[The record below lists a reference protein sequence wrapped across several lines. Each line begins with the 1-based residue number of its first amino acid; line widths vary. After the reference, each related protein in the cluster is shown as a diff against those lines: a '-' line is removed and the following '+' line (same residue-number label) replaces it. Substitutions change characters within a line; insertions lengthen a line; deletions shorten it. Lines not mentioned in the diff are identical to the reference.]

1 MQLAFQKA
9 VSDGQGT
16 NVRPKALDFSTD
28 GTKLFYIDQEG
39 QQIIQENLGTAYD
52 TSTASLAAIL
62 DISEIHGIAN
72 NWGEGFVV
80 SPDGRKMFA
89 MSEGNRIYEWIL
101 HTPNDITT
109 ATFIH
114 DRDLSSFGYN
124 LRGLAFSND
133 GSKLFFAN
141 KSSGTTE
148 DVVTF
153 NTSVP
158 FSTFYDEPSHSG
170 DVTNTNR
177 DETRDT
183 GGNLDVASIRTGA
196 TKELELLALLAPPC
210 PAPMAL

>member
-1 MQLAFQKA
+1 
-9 VSDGQGT
+9 
-16 NVRPKALDFSTD
+16 
-28 GTKLFYIDQEG
+28 
-39 QQIIQENLGTAYD
+39 
-52 TSTASLAAIL
+52 
-62 DISEIHGIAN
+62 
-72 NWGEGFVV
+72 
-80 SPDGRKMFA
+80 MFA

-170 DVTNTNR
+170 DVINTNR

-183 GGNLDVASIRTGA
+183 GGNLDVASIRPEQRR
-196 TKELELLALLAPPC
+196 ELELLALLAPP
-210 PAPMAL
+210 ARHLWLSNHAREWALYLSGQ